1 MSESIKHECGIA
13 LIRLRKPFQHYL
25 DKYNTPMYG
34 LNKLYL
40 MMEKQVNRG
49 QDGAGVANIK
59 INVKPGSR
67 YISRYRS
74 VEPQAVADIFGK
86 INKKFR
92 KAQKLAKDTK
102 RETGIDAVHDAAWW
116 QDNVA
121 FTGEVLLGHLR
132 YGTHGQNEIENCHPM
147 LRQNNWRSR
156 NLVMAGNFNMTNV
169 DDLFDKLVSL
179 GQHPKEKV
187 DTVTVMEKI
196 GHFLDEENQR
206 QFGKFKDQ
214 YENPELSD
222 VLAANIDLKRVLER
236 SCKDFDGGYAMVG
249 MTGYGASFVARDP
262 AGIRPAYYYMDE
274 EVVVVASEKQAI
286 KTSFNC
292 AYDQIQEITPGHALI
307 IAMDGSV
314 QEVPFIDRI
323 EQKSCS
329 FERIYFSRGS
339 DPDIY
344 RERKKLGRLLIPQ
357 ILNEVQQDLKHTV
370 FSYIPNTAESA
381 FLGMIDGLED
391 HLAKERKQA
400 IMEGI
405 LFEDQLEEL
414 LTFRPRVEKLISKD
428 VKVRT
433 FIASDAMRDDMVSHV
448 YDTTYEVIEKNVDSV
463 VLIDDSIVR
472 GTTLEKSILS
482 LLDKLSPKKIVIV
495 SSAPQI
501 RYPDCYGIDMSKM
514 KEFVAFRAALAL
526 LKERNLE
533 HILDEVNLKCL
544 LALENGT
551 ATQENFVK
559 AIYAPFTDQEI
570 SDKIAEIVKPKN
582 LQAELS
588 IVYQTVENLNIA
600 CPNHLGDWYFTGN
613 FPTPGGNQVVNKSF
627 VNFMKGIEVRAY

>member
-1 MSESIKHECGIA
+1 MSDSIKHECGIA

-25 DKYNTPMYG
+25 DKYKTPTYG
-34 LNKLYL
+34 LSKLYL

-59 INVKPGSR
+59 INVKPGNR

-86 INKKFR
+86 INKKFA
-92 KAQKLAKDTK
+92 KAQKLAKTVK

-116 QDNVA
+116 QENVA

-206 QFGKFKDQ
+206 QFGKYKDQ

-222 VLAANIDLKRVLER
+222 IIAQEIDLKRVLER

-262 AGIRPAYYYMDE
+262 AGIRPAYYYVDE
-274 EVVVVASEKQAI
+274 EVAVVASEKQAI

-292 AYDQIQEITPGHALI
+292 AYDQINEITPGHALI
-307 IAMDGSV
+307 IDIQGEV
-314 QEVPFIDRI
+314 KEVPFIDRL

-344 RERKKLGRLLIPQ
+344 HERKKLGQLLIPQ
-357 ILNEVQQDLKHTV
+357 ILAEVHHDLKNTV
-370 FSYIPNTAESA
+370 FSYIPNTAETA

-391 HLAKERKQA
+391 HLAKERKKA
-400 IMEGI
+400 IMDGI
-405 LFEDQLEEL
+405 LFEEELEEL

-433 FIASDAMRDDMVSHV
+433 FITSDDQRDDMVAHV
-448 YDTTYEVIEKNVDSV
+448 YDTTYEVINKEVDSV
-463 VLIDDSIVR
+463 VIIDDSIVR
-472 GTTLEKSILS
+472 GTTLEKSILK

-526 LKERNLE
+526 LQERGLE
-533 HILDEVNLKCL
+533 NILDEVNLRCL
-544 LALENGT
+544 HALEIGT
-551 ATQENFVK
+551 AEQENFVK
-559 AIYAPFTDQEI
+559 AIYAPFTDEEI
-570 SDKIAEIVKPKN
+570 SDKIAEIVRPKG
-582 LQAELS
+582 LKAELS
-588 IVYQTVENLNIA
+588 IVYQTVANLNVA
-600 CPNHLGDWYFTGN
+600 CPDHLGDWYFTGN
-613 FPTPGGNQVVNKSF
+613 FPTPGGNQVVNKAF

>member
-25 DKYNTPMYG
+25 DKYKTPMYG

-92 KAQKLAKDTK
+92 KAQKLAKETK
-102 RETGIDAVHDAAWW
+102 RETGIDAVHDADWW

-357 ILNEVQQDLKHTV
+357 ILDEVKQDLKHTV

-514 KEFVAFRAALAL
+514 REFVAFRAALAL